1 MAARPLRIAIL
12 AIVAFAAG
20 LLLARVL
27 VPAKPSL
34 PATEHATVLDQPR
47 TLPALSLV
55 GVDGRQL
62 GPDFFKDA
70 WTVVFFGFTT
80 CPDVCP
86 TTLATLAQFSRQL
99 EDLPDAARPR
109 VLLVTID
116 PERDG
121 PEKLGAYVRFF
132 DPGFLGA
139 TGSLDA
145 VGAAAAAFG
154 VPFAKVS
161 LPEGGYTM
169 DHGSGIF
176 VVGPSG
182 GIVAYSSA
190 PHEADVLARD
200 YRRIVSNLENRK

>member
-1 MAARPLRIAIL
+1 
-12 AIVAFAAG
+12 
-20 LLLARVL
+20 
-27 VPAKPSL
+27 
-34 PATEHATVLDQPR
+34 
-47 TLPALSLV
+47 
-55 GVDGRQL
+55 
-62 GPDFFKDA
+62 
-70 WTVVFFGFTT
+70 
-80 CPDVCP
+80 
-86 TTLATLAQFSRQL
+86 
-99 EDLPDAARPR
+99 
-109 VLLVTID
+109 
-116 PERDG
+116 
-121 PEKLGAYVRFF
+121 VRFF

-145 VGAAAAAFG
+145 VGTAAAAFG

-200 YRRIVSNLENRK
+200 YRRIVSNLEESK